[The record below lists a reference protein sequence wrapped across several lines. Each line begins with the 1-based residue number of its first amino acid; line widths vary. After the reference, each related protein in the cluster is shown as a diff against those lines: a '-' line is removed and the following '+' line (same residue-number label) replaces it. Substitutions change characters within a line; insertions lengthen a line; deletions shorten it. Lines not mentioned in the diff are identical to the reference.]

1 MQAAGTGSPDS
12 MTDIPITTRGT
23 RIPTAASATT
33 IFVEA
38 GQGKEGG
45 SATAFGRG

>member
-12 MTDIPITTRGT
+12 ITDIPITTRGT

-33 IFVEA
+33 IFVETR
-38 GQGKEGG
+38 QEESS